1 MARVKFTSGGSEA
14 NETALRL
21 ARSYHVERGQPE
33 RWRVISPAQSY
44 HGSTMAT
51 LALSGRKALQDPYGQ
66 YLAEHAHI
74 PPSTWRFDPSGR
86 DALDALDRALEAAGP
101 ETVA

>member
-51 LALSGRKALQDPYGQ
+51 LALSGRKALHDPYGQ
-66 YLAEHAHI
+66 YLAEHPHI
-74 PPSTWRFDPSGR
+74 PPSTWRFDPTGR
-86 DALDALDRALEAAGP
+86 AALDALDRALEAAGP